1 MNITIAHLQCC
12 FKKHFSMMV
21 NTIFMCHMNLQYH
34 AFLDLIIFLFFMFN
48 ADSVLLFRSILQN
61 HNYGSASPL
70 GQLSKVTSKMGKMN
84 K

>member
-1 MNITIAHLQCC
+1 
-12 FKKHFSMMV
+12 
-21 NTIFMCHMNLQYH
+21 MNLQYH

-70 GQLSKVTSKMGKMN
+70 GQLRKDDVAWGNESGFYTKRKEIPFESNQIYHLPYTNPEVDK
-84 K
+84 